1 MTKRPAVSV
10 IGLGKLG
17 ACLAACVAD
26 KDFTVI
32 GADVS
37 PRMVDAI
44 NQGRAPVIEPG
55 LDEMIAKGRARLR
68 ATQDV
73 AEAVQAS
80 DVTFIVV
87 PTPSTEE
94 GGFSISYVV
103 EAVKSIGQA
112 LRDKSGYHLV
122 VLTSTV
128 LPGSTE
134 YGMIPVLERESGK
147 RCGKDF
153 GVCYSPEFIALGQV
167 IHDFLNPEFLLIGEF
182 DERSG
187 EQLAAIYKAVCDNDP
202 AVARMSLVNAELTKI
217 SVNAYVTMRIS
228 FANMVAAL
236 SEQLPGGDVDT
247 VTAALGLDTRI
258 GRRYLKGAVAYG
270 GPCFPRD
277 NQALAYLARQL
288 GHNAS
293 LAEAV
298 HAYNQASNEKL
309 AARVL
314 ELLPEGGSGAVLGLS
329 YKPDSNVIEEAAG
342 FLLAKS
348 LVESGAKVTV
358 HDPMAMDA
366 VRAVLRDKVK
376 YAARLEDAITG
387 HDVVVIAKPDRVY
400 AAIDLKSFPRS
411 TVLVDA
417 WRLLRK
423 QAAAAGMPNYVGL
436 GLGEDNKRLA
446 NSLAGMWNDPAGGG
460 AGQGLESQ
468 ND

>member
-1 MTKRPAVSV
+1 MTAKRSPVSV

-17 ACLAACVAD
+17 ACIAACFAD
-26 KDFTVI
+26 KGYDVI

-37 PRMVDAI
+37 KRTVDSI
-44 NQGRAPVIEPG
+44 NKGQAPVVEPN
-55 LDEMIAKGRARLR
+55 LAEMIARGHDRLR

-73 AEAVQAS
+73 ADAVHNSEA
-80 DVTFIVV
+80 TFIVV
-87 PTPSTEE
+87 PTPSTDE
-94 GGFSISYVV
+94 GGFSIGYVL
-103 EAVKSIGQA
+103 EAARSIGRA
-112 LRDKSGYHLV
+112 LRDKSSYHLV

-134 YGMIPVLERESGK
+134 YGMIRVLEQESGK

-167 IHDFLNPEFLLIGEF
+167 IKDFLNPEFLLIGEY

-187 EQLAAIYKAVCDNDP
+187 ASLAEIYKGVVDNEP

-247 VTAALGLDTRI
+247 VTSALGLDTRI

-288 GHNAS
+288 GQRAS

-298 HAYNQASNEKL
+298 HAFNGTTNERL

-314 ELLPEGGSGAVLGLS
+314 EMVPDGGSVAVLGLS
-329 YKPDSNVIEEAAG
+329 YKPDSNVIEESAG

-348 LVESGAKVTV
+348 LVGSGASVTV

-366 VRAVLRDKVK
+366 AKGVLGDSVVYASSLEEAIHERD
-376 YAARLEDAITG
+376 
-387 HDVVVIAKPDRVY
+387 VIVIMNPDRVY
-400 AAIDLKSFPRS
+400 AGLDLAAIPAS
-411 TVLVDA
+411 TVIVDA

-423 QAAAAGMPNYVGL
+423 QAGDRPNYVGL
-436 GLGEDNKRLA
+436 GLGDDNQRLA
-446 NSLAGMWNDPAGGG
+446 KALAGMWTDPAH
-460 AGQGLESQ
+460 ARA
-468 ND
+468 

>member
-1 MTKRPAVSV
+1 MTNRPPVSV

-17 ACLAACVAD
+17 ACIAACFAD
-26 KDFTVI
+26 KGFTVI

-37 PRMVDAI
+37 ARTVDMI
-44 NQGRAPVIEPG
+44 NKGQAPVIEPG
-55 LDEMIAKGRARLR
+55 LSEMIGRARGRLR
-68 ATQDV
+68 ATQDIND
-73 AEAVQAS
+73 AIQSSEA
-80 DVTFIVV
+80 TLIVV
-87 PTPSTEE
+87 PTPSTDE
-94 GGFSISYVV
+94 GGFSIGYVL
-103 EAVKSIGQA
+103 EAARSIGHA
-112 LRDKSGYHLV
+112 LRKKAAYHLV

-134 YGMIPVLERESGK
+134 YGMIRVLEQESGK
-147 RCGKDF
+147 RCGRDF

-167 IHDFLNPEFLLIGEF
+167 LGDFLNPEFLLIGEF

-187 EQLAAIYKAVCDNDP
+187 DQLAAIYKAVCDNEP

-228 FANMVAAL
+228 FANMVAAI

-288 GHNAS
+288 GQRAS

-298 HAYNQASNEKL
+298 HAFNGSTNERL

-314 ELLPEGGSGAVLGLS
+314 NLVPDGGSVAILGLS
-329 YKPDSNVIEEAAG
+329 YKPDSNVIEESAG

-348 LVESGAKVTV
+348 LVGSGASVTV
-358 HDPMAMDA
+358 HDPMAMDSA
-366 VRAVLRDKVK
+366 RGALGDQVV
-376 YAARLEDAITG
+376 YASSVEEAIKEK
-387 HDVVVIAKPDRVY
+387 DVIVIMNPDRAY
-400 AAIDLKSFPRS
+400 ADLDLAAIPQS
-411 TVLVDA
+411 TTVIDA

-423 QAAAAGMPNYVGL
+423 QAGDRPNYVGL
-436 GLGEDNKRLA
+436 GLGDDNQRLA
-446 NSLAGMWNDPAGGG
+446 KALAGMWTDPAR
-460 AGQGLESQ
+460 ARA
-468 ND
+468 

>member
-1 MTKRPAVSV
+1 MSKLPRISV

-17 ACLAACVAD
+17 ACIAACFAD
-26 KDFTVI
+26 KGFEVV

-37 PRMVDAI
+37 ARTVDLV
-44 NQGRAPVIEPG
+44 NKGQAPVIEPG
-55 LDEMIAKGRARLR
+55 LAEMTARVPGRLR

-73 AEAVQAS
+73 ADAVSSSEA
-80 DVTFIVV
+80 TFIVV
-87 PTPSTEE
+87 PTPSTDE
-94 GGFSISYVV
+94 GGFTISYVL
-103 EAVKSIGQA
+103 EAARSIGRA
-112 LRDKSGYHLV
+112 LREKNAYHLV

-134 YGMIPVLERESGK
+134 YGMIRVLEHESGK
-147 RCGKDF
+147 RCGTDF

-167 IHDFLNPEFLLIGEF
+167 IRDFLNPEFVLIGEY
-182 DERSG
+182 DERAG
-187 EQLAAIYKAVCDNDP
+187 DLLASIYKSVCDNDP

-288 GHNAS
+288 GQRAS

-298 HAYNQASNEKL
+298 DAFNGSTNERL
-309 AARVL
+309 ATRVL
-314 ELLPEGGSGAVLGLS
+314 GMVPDGGSVAVLGLS
-329 YKPDSNVIEEAAG
+329 YKPDSNVIEESAG

-348 LVESGAKVTV
+348 LVGSGASVTV

-366 VRAVLRDKVK
+366 ARGVLGDAVVYASDVDEAIKDK
-376 YAARLEDAITG
+376 
-387 HDVVVIAKPDRVY
+387 DVIVIMNPDRAY
-400 AAIDLKSFPRS
+400 AGLDMAAIPKS
-411 TVLVDA
+411 TMVVDA
-417 WRLLRK
+417 WRMLRK
-423 QAAAAGMPNYVGL
+423 QAGDRPNYVGL
-436 GLGEDNKRLA
+436 GLGDDSQRLTRA
-446 NSLAGMWNDPAGGG
+446 LAGMWIDHPAR
-460 AGQGLESQ
+460 AR
-468 ND
+468 

>member
-1 MTKRPAVSV
+1 MTRRPPVSV

-17 ACLAACVAD
+17 ACIAACFAD
-26 KDFTVI
+26 KGFTVV

-37 PRMVDAI
+37 ARTVDLI
-44 NQGRAPVIEPG
+44 NKGQTPVTEPG
-55 LDEMIAKGRARLR
+55 LPEMIARGRARLR

-73 AEAVQAS
+73 AEAVNS
-80 DVTFIVV
+80 TEVTLIVV
-87 PTPSTEE
+87 PTPSTDE
-94 GGFSISYVV
+94 GGFSISHVL
-103 EAVKSIGQA
+103 EAGRSIGRA
-112 LRDKSGYHLV
+112 LRKKPAYHLV

-134 YGMIPVLERESGK
+134 YGMIRVLEQESGK
-147 RCGKDF
+147 RCGEDF

-167 IHDFLNPEFLLIGEF
+167 IQDFLKPEFLLIGEF
-182 DERSG
+182 DTRSG
-187 EQLAAIYKAVCDNDP
+187 DLLADIYKAVCDNDP
-202 AVARMSLVNAELTKI
+202 AVARMSIVNAELTKI

-288 GHNAS
+288 GQRAS
-293 LAEAV
+293 IAEAV
-298 HAYNQASNEKL
+298 HAFNGSTNDRL

-314 ELLPEGGSGAVLGLS
+314 GMVPDGGSVAVLGLS
-329 YKPDSNVIEEAAG
+329 YKPDSNVIEQSAG

-348 LVESGAKVTV
+348 LVGFGASVTV

-366 VRAVLRDKVK
+366 ARGALGDSVVYASSVEEAIKDRD
-376 YAARLEDAITG
+376 
-387 HDVVVIAKPDRVY
+387 VIVIMNPDRAY
-400 AAIDLKSFPRS
+400 ADLDLAAIPPS
-411 TVLVDA
+411 TTVVDA

-423 QAAAAGMPNYVGL
+423 RAADRPNYVGL
-436 GLGEDNKRLA
+436 GLGDDDQRLA
-446 NSLAGMWNDPAGGG
+446 KALAGMWIDPAS
-460 AGQGLESQ
+460 ART
-468 ND
+468 

>member
-17 ACLAACVAD
+17 ACIAACFAD
-26 KDFTVI
+26 KGYPVI

-37 PRMVDAI
+37 KRTVDAV
-44 NQGRAPVIEPG
+44 NKGQSPVVEPG
-55 LDEMIAKGRARLR
+55 LAEAIGRSHERLR

-73 AEAVQAS
+73 GDAVHNSEA
-80 DVTFIVV
+80 TFIVV
-87 PTPSTEE
+87 PTPSTDE
-94 GGFSISYVV
+94 GGFSIGYVL
-103 EAVKSIGQA
+103 EAARTIGRA

-134 YGMIPVLERESGK
+134 YGMIRVLEQESRK
-147 RCGKDF
+147 RCGQDF

-167 IHDFLNPEFLLIGEF
+167 IKDFLNPEFLLIGEY

-187 EQLAAIYKAVCDNDP
+187 DLLAEIYKGVVDNEP
-202 AVARMSLVNAELTKI
+202 AVARMSIVNAELTKI

-228 FANMVAAL
+228 FANMVAAM
-236 SEQLPGGDVDT
+236 SEQLPGGDVDV
-247 VTAALGLDTRI
+247 VTSALGLDTRI

-288 GHNAS
+288 GQQAS

-298 HAYNQASNEKL
+298 HAFNGSTNERL

-314 ELLPEGGSGAVLGLS
+314 EMVPDGGSVAVLGLS
-329 YKPDSNVIEEAAG
+329 YKPDSNVIEESAG
-342 FLLAKS
+342 YLLAKS
-348 LVESGAKVTV
+348 LVGSGASVTV
-358 HDPMAMDA
+358 HDPMAMEAAKGGLGDS
-366 VRAVLRDKVK
+366 VV
-376 YAARLEDAITG
+376 YASNVEEAI
-387 HDVVVIAKPDRVY
+387 HEKNVIVIMNPDRAY
-400 AAIDLKSFPRS
+400 AGLDLAAIPAS
-411 TVLVDA
+411 TVIVDA

-423 QAAAAGMPNYVGL
+423 QAGDRPNYVGV
-436 GLGEDNKRLA
+436 GLGDDNQRLA
-446 NSLAGMWNDPAGGG
+446 KALAGMWTDPAH
-460 AGQGLESQ
+460 ARA
-468 ND
+468 

>member
-1 MTKRPAVSV
+1 MTARKPAVSV

-17 ACLAACVAD
+17 ACIAACFAD
-26 KDFTVI
+26 KGFTVV

-37 PRMVDAI
+37 AKTVEI
-44 NQGRAPVIEPG
+44 VNTGQAPVVEPQ
-55 LDEMIAKGRARLR
+55 LAAMIARGHSRLR

-73 AEAVQAS
+73 GDAVRSSEA
-80 DVTFIVV
+80 TLIVV
-87 PTPSTEE
+87 PTPSTDE
-94 GGFSISYVV
+94 GGFSISYVL
-103 EAVKSIGQA
+103 EAARAIGRA
-112 LRDKSGYHLV
+112 LRHKDAYHLV

-134 YGMIPVLERESGK
+134 YGMIRVLEHESGK
-147 RCGKDF
+147 RAGDDF

-167 IHDFLNPEFLLIGEF
+167 IKDFLNPEFLLIGEY

-187 EQLAAIYKAVCDNDP
+187 EMLAAIYRAVVDNDP
-202 AVARMSLVNAELTKI
+202 AVARMSIVNAELTKI

-288 GHNAS
+288 GQRAS

-298 HAYNQASNEKL
+298 HEFNDTTNDRL

-314 ELLPEGGSGAVLGLS
+314 EMVPDGGSVAVLGLS
-329 YKPDSNVIEEAAG
+329 YKPDSNVIEQSAG
-342 FLLAKS
+342 FLLARA
-348 LVESGAKVTV
+348 LVGAGASVTV
-358 HDPMAMDA
+358 HDPLAMDA
-366 VRAVLRDKVK
+366 VRGVLGDSLV
-376 YAARLEDAITG
+376 YASSVQEAI
-387 HDVVVIAKPDRVY
+387 HEKDVVVIMNPDRVY
-400 AAIDLKSFPRS
+400 SELDLTKIPRT
-411 TVLVDA
+411 TVVIDA
-417 WRLLRK
+417 WRTLRK
-423 QAAAAGMPNYVGL
+423 QAADAKLQNYVGL
-436 GLGEDNKRLA
+436 GLGDDQERLA
-446 NSLAGMWNDPAGGG
+446 RALAGMWSEHEHSRA
-460 AGQGLESQ
+460 
-468 ND
+468 

>member
-1 MTKRPAVSV
+1 MSKLPRISV

-17 ACLAACVAD
+17 ACIAACFAD
-26 KDFTVI
+26 KGFEVV

-37 PRMVDAI
+37 ARTVDMV
-44 NQGRAPVIEPG
+44 NKGQAPVIEPS
-55 LDEMIAKGRARLR
+55 LTEMMARVRGRLR
-68 ATQDV
+68 ATQDIADAV
-73 AEAVQAS
+73 SSSEA
-80 DVTFIVV
+80 TFIVV
-87 PTPSTEE
+87 PTPSTDE
-94 GGFSISYVV
+94 GGFTVSYVL
-103 EAVKSIGQA
+103 EAARSIGRA
-112 LRDKSGYHLV
+112 LREKNAYHLV

-134 YGMIPVLERESGK
+134 YGMIRVLEQESGK
-147 RCGKDF
+147 RCGQDF

-167 IHDFLNPEFLLIGEF
+167 IRDFRNPEFLLIGEY
-182 DERSG
+182 DERAG
-187 EQLAAIYKAVCDNDP
+187 ELLASIYKSVCDNDP

-288 GHNAS
+288 GQRAS

-298 HAYNQASNEKL
+298 DAFNGSTNDRL

-314 ELLPEGGSGAVLGLS
+314 GMVPDGGSVAVLGLS
-329 YKPDSNVIEEAAG
+329 YKPDSNVIEESAG
-342 FLLAKS
+342 FLIARS
-348 LVESGAKVTV
+348 LVGSGASVTV

-366 VRAVLRDKVK
+366 ARGVLGDAVV
-376 YAARLEDAITG
+376 YASDVDEAIK
-387 HDVVVIAKPDRVY
+387 HKDVVVIMNPDRAY
-400 AAIDLKSFPRS
+400 AGLDLATIPKS
-411 TVLVDA
+411 TMVVDA

-423 QAAAAGMPNYVGL
+423 QAGDRPNYVGL
-436 GLGEDNKRLA
+436 GLGDGSQRLTRA
-446 NSLAGMWNDPAGGG
+446 LAGMWTDHPAR
-460 AGQGLESQ
+460 AR
-468 ND
+468 

>member
-1 MTKRPAVSV
+1 MSKLPRISV

-17 ACLAACVAD
+17 ACIAACFAD
-26 KDFTVI
+26 KGFEVV

-37 PRMVDAI
+37 ARTVDMV
-44 NQGRAPVIEPG
+44 NKGQAPVIEPS
-55 LDEMIAKGRARLR
+55 LTEMMARVRGRLR
-68 ATQDV
+68 ATQDIADAV
-73 AEAVQAS
+73 SSSEA
-80 DVTFIVV
+80 TFIVV
-87 PTPSTEE
+87 PTPSTDE
-94 GGFSISYVV
+94 GGFTISYVL
-103 EAVKSIGQA
+103 EAARSIGRA
-112 LRDKSGYHLV
+112 LREKNAYHLV

-134 YGMIPVLERESGK
+134 YGMIRVLEQESGK
-147 RCGKDF
+147 RCGQDF

-167 IHDFLNPEFLLIGEF
+167 IRDFLNPEFLLIGEY
-182 DERSG
+182 DERAG
-187 EQLAAIYKAVCDNDP
+187 ELLASIYKSVCDNDP

-288 GHNAS
+288 GQRAS

-298 HAYNQASNEKL
+298 DAFNGSTNDRL

-314 ELLPEGGSGAVLGLS
+314 GMVPDGGSVAVLGLS
-329 YKPDSNVIEEAAG
+329 YKPDSNVIEESAG
-342 FLLAKS
+342 FLLARS
-348 LVESGAKVTV
+348 LVGSGASVTV
-358 HDPMAMDA
+358 HDPMAMDSA
-366 VRAVLRDKVK
+366 RGVLGDSVVYASDVDEAIKDK
-376 YAARLEDAITG
+376 
-387 HDVVVIAKPDRVY
+387 DVVVIMNPDRAY
-400 AAIDLKSFPRS
+400 AGLDLATIPKS
-411 TVLVDA
+411 TMVVDA

-423 QAAAAGMPNYVGL
+423 QAGDRPNYVGL
-436 GLGEDNKRLA
+436 GLGDDSQRLTRA
-446 NSLAGMWNDPAGGG
+446 LAGMWTDHPAR
-460 AGQGLESQ
+460 AR
-468 ND
+468 

>member
-1 MTKRPAVSV
+1 MSKLPRISV

-17 ACLAACVAD
+17 ACIAACFAD
-26 KDFTVI
+26 KGFEVV

-37 PRMVDAI
+37 ARTVDLV
-44 NQGRAPVIEPG
+44 NKGQAPVIEPG
-55 LDEMIAKGRARLR
+55 LAEMTVRVRGRLR
-68 ATQDV
+68 ATQNV
-73 AEAVQAS
+73 ADAVSSSEA
-80 DVTFIVV
+80 TFIVV
-87 PTPSTEE
+87 PTPSTDE
-94 GGFSISYVV
+94 GGFTISYVL
-103 EAVKSIGQA
+103 EAARSIGRA
-112 LRDKSGYHLV
+112 LREKNAYHLV

-134 YGMIPVLERESGK
+134 HGMIRVLEHESGK
-147 RCGKDF
+147 RCGMDF

-167 IHDFLNPEFLLIGEF
+167 IRDFLNPEFLLIGEY
-182 DERSG
+182 DERAG
-187 EQLAAIYKAVCDNDP
+187 DLLASIYKSVCDNEP

-288 GHNAS
+288 GQRAS

-298 HAYNQASNEKL
+298 DAFNGSTNERL
-309 AARVL
+309 ATRVL
-314 ELLPEGGSGAVLGLS
+314 GMVPDGGSVAVLGLS
-329 YKPDSNVIEEAAG
+329 YKPDSNVIEESAG

-348 LVESGAKVTV
+348 LVGSGASVTV

-366 VRAVLRDKVK
+366 ARGVLGDAVVYASDVDEAIKDK
-376 YAARLEDAITG
+376 
-387 HDVVVIAKPDRVY
+387 DVIVIMNPDRAY
-400 AAIDLKSFPRS
+400 AGLDMATIPKS
-411 TVLVDA
+411 TMVVDA
-417 WRLLRK
+417 WRMLRK
-423 QAAAAGMPNYVGL
+423 QAGDRPNYVGL
-436 GLGEDNKRLA
+436 GLGDDSQRLTRA
-446 NSLAGMWNDPAGGG
+446 LAGMWTDHPAR
-460 AGQGLESQ
+460 SR
-468 ND
+468 

>member
-1 MTKRPAVSV
+1 MTQRPPVSI

-17 ACLAACVAD
+17 ACIAACFAD
-26 KDFTVI
+26 KGFTVV

-37 PRMVDAI
+37 ARTVDLV
-44 NQGRAPVIEPG
+44 NKGQAPVTEPG
-55 LDEMIAKGRARLR
+55 LAEMLQRAHSRLR
-68 ATQDV
+68 ATQDIADAV
-73 AEAVQAS
+73 SSTEA
-80 DVTFIVV
+80 TLIVV
-87 PTPSTEE
+87 PTPSTDE
-94 GGFSISYVV
+94 GGFTITYVL
-103 EAVKSIGQA
+103 EAAKSIGRA
-112 LRDKSGYHLV
+112 LRSKPAYHLV

-134 YGMIPVLERESGK
+134 YGMIRVLEQESGK

-167 IHDFLNPEFLLIGEF
+167 IKDFLNPEFLLIGEY

-187 EQLAAIYKAVCDNDP
+187 EKLAELYRGVVDNEP
-202 AVARMSLVNAELTKI
+202 EVARMSLVNAELTKI

-247 VTAALGLDTRI
+247 VTSALGLDTRI

-288 GHNAS
+288 GQRAS

-298 HAYNQASNEKL
+298 HDFNGSTNERL
-309 AARVL
+309 ATRVL
-314 ELLPEGGSGAVLGLS
+314 GMVPDGGSVAILGLS
-329 YKPDSNVIEEAAG
+329 YKPDSNVIEESAG

-348 LVESGAKVTV
+348 LVGSGASVTV
-358 HDPMAMDA
+358 HDPMAMDSA
-366 VRAVLRDKVK
+366 RGVLGDQVV
-376 YAARLEDAITG
+376 YASSVDEAIKEK
-387 HDVVVIAKPDRVY
+387 DVVVIMNPDRAY
-400 AAIDLKSFPRS
+400 AGLDLAKIPES
-411 TVLVDA
+411 TMVVDA

-423 QAAAAGMPNYVGL
+423 QAGDRPNYVGL
-436 GLGEDNKRLA
+436 GLGDDNQRLHKA
-446 NSLAGMWNDPAGGG
+446 LAGMWTDPARARG
-460 AGQGLESQ
+460 
-468 ND
+468 

>member
-1 MTKRPAVSV
+1 MSKLPRISV

-17 ACLAACVAD
+17 ACIAACFAD
-26 KDFTVI
+26 KGFEVV

-37 PRMVDAI
+37 ARTVDLV
-44 NQGRAPVIEPG
+44 NKGQAPVIEPG
-55 LDEMIAKGRARLR
+55 LADMLTRVRGRLR

-73 AEAVQAS
+73 ADAVSSSEA
-80 DVTFIVV
+80 TFIVV
-87 PTPSTEE
+87 PTPSTDE
-94 GGFSISYVV
+94 GGFTISYVL
-103 EAVKSIGQA
+103 EAARSIGRA
-112 LRDKSGYHLV
+112 LREKNAYHLV

-134 YGMIPVLERESGK
+134 YGMIRVLEHESGK
-147 RCGKDF
+147 RCDTDF

-167 IHDFLNPEFLLIGEF
+167 IRDFLNPEFLLIGEY
-182 DERSG
+182 DERAG
-187 EQLAAIYKAVCDNDP
+187 DLLASIYKSVCDNDP

-288 GHNAS
+288 GQRAS

-298 HAYNQASNEKL
+298 DAFNGTTNERL
-309 AARVL
+309 ATRVL
-314 ELLPEGGSGAVLGLS
+314 GMVPDGGSVAVLGLS
-329 YKPDSNVIEEAAG
+329 YKPDSNVIEESAG

-348 LVESGAKVTV
+348 LVGSGASVTV

-366 VRAVLRDKVK
+366 ARGVLGDAVVYASDVDEAIKDK
-376 YAARLEDAITG
+376 
-387 HDVVVIAKPDRVY
+387 DVIVIMNPDRAY
-400 AAIDLKSFPRS
+400 AGLDMATIPKS
-411 TVLVDA
+411 TMVVDA

-423 QAAAAGMPNYVGL
+423 QAGDRPNYVGL
-436 GLGEDNKRLA
+436 GLGDDSQRLTRA
-446 NSLAGMWNDPAGGG
+446 LAGMWTDHPAR
-460 AGQGLESQ
+460 SR
-468 ND
+468 